1 MPMSLF
7 SLFGHGP
14 STVSLLELYHIMLA
28 CLLGFFVA
36 HWEKYNTGSL
46 FLPWTYDASQ
56 LVSSASNNIVANNRD
71 LFKTK
76 LIWYFKR
83 SCERHLAIRCQ
94 RVAENVPAEVTGQLF
109 HSFHAFFTIQYVNV
123 QLQYLKNCGYGYCAL
138 TKLKVDS
145 HIIFSIS
152 FYRLLHSFTS

>member
-14 STVSLLELYHIMLA
+14 SIASLLELYHIMLA

-56 LVSSASNNIVANNRD
+56 LVSSASNNIVANNSD
-71 LFKTK
+71 LFKTNMIFQQGHVKDIWK
-76 LIWYFKR
+76 LDVKDWLKICQQKSQDSYFTV
-83 SCERHLAIRCQ
+83 SM
-94 RVAENVPAEVTGQLF
+94 
-109 HSFHAFFTIQYVNV
+109 HSLLYSMSMYN
-123 QLQYLKNCGYGYCAL
+123 
-138 TKLKVDS
+138 
-145 HIIFSIS
+145 FSI
-152 FYRLLHSFTS
+152 